1 MKKPIRE
8 MLEGSLTDKERDDL
22 LEIEDGEYAA
32 WMLGRADL
40 LKSITQNIKENRD
53 GKKPQE

>member
-1 MKKPIRE
+1 